1 MTTDAT
7 DRTDPE
13 GMGRTSTFR
22 PLRGLPAC
30 WVILGAVWIGLCSGL
45 LAGPIW
51 SYDPPIPPWTDIEG
65 RPQFRAMGP
74 IVESVSDSASNRFW
88 AIRPFVSRRVNPSES
103 VGGQEFLWPVGSTRD
118 LRGESH
124 WRVLTALGTD
134 FDPTNPEGRYRTWIF
149 PFFYWGRSA
158 ESNGYAAFFP
168 IGGEIREF
176 LGRDKIDFALFPIW
190 GHSTIGEA
198 ETTSLFWPI
207 YSRTTGDGMDR
218 FRIFP
223 IYGRSTRED
232 EWEKRFILWP
242 FWTDV
247 HYYRPGTRGGGFVL
261 IPIYGHIKTE
271 NQESWFVIPPF
282 IRHSRSSSLVQGYC
296 PWPFIQYSSGD
307 VDKFYFWP
315 VAGYRSY
322 DKGETSGFVLWPIG
336 GWRNH
341 PLKNEEDSRWW
352 VLPLLYYNAVTPREP
367 PSAPARQRRFT
378 LWPLATYARDGHDKD
393 FRTLD
398 LWPFHI
404 APVERNWSPIWTIY
418 SHKLKGDAVEDELLW
433 GLFRHDRARGRYRHV
448 SVFPLVSWTQ
458 SPQNQQFKEWS
469 ILRGLIARREVDGKV
484 SYRFLYTFD
493 TGDDK

>member
-247 HYYRPGTRGGGFVL
+247 HYYRPGTR
-261 IPIYGHIKTE
+261 
-271 NQESWFVIPPF
+271 
-282 IRHSRSSSLVQGYC
+282 
-296 PWPFIQYSSGD
+296 
-307 VDKFYFWP
+307 
-315 VAGYRSY
+315 A
-322 DKGETSGFVLWPIG
+322 
-336 GWRNH
+336 
-341 PLKNEEDSRWW
+341 
-352 VLPLLYYNAVTPREP
+352 A
-367 PSAPARQRRFT
+367 
-378 LWPLATYARDGHDKD
+378 
-393 FRTLD
+393 
-398 LWPFHI
+398 
-404 APVERNWSPIWTIY
+404 
-418 SHKLKGDAVEDELLW
+418 
-433 GLFRHDRARGRYRHV
+433 GLF
-448 SVFPLVSWTQ
+448 
-458 SPQNQQFKEWS
+458 
-469 ILRGLIARREVDGKV
+469 
-484 SYRFLYTFD
+484 
-493 TGDDK
+493 